1 MGRIRTQ
8 DIEVQR
14 KRLTR
19 ESGTVRKDWGGRLPI
34 ALCYPNSY
42 AVGMCNLGFQS
53 VYALFNVTRAF
64 VCERVFAEPVLI
76 GSRSAGRGDW
86 TGDDQYR
93 IESRLQATGEP
104 LSVESQRPLSDFA
117 VVAFS
122 LSFELDY
129 FNIGDVLRRA
139 GIPPLAAER
148 TETDPIVIAG
158 GPAASGNPEPVA
170 PMLDAVIIGEV
181 EPVMDGLQEVFLGGG
196 DRWEQIDRLSRLPG
210 VYVPAKY
217 TVDYAPDGTINT
229 VEPADPALAL
239 PVARLNARNVNA
251 FQTMSAVL
259 SPDIELGDMFL
270 IEMTRGCARGCRFC
284 LAGYTSLPVRH
295 RHVDHL
301 MEGIQ
306 QGMHL
311 RKRVGLIS
319 AATSDHPQL
328 EQLLARILDVGANVS
343 LSSLRIDRITPFLVE
358 ALVRSGTRT
367 ITLAPEA
374 GSQRMRDVINKR
386 LTHEQI
392 VHAAELAGRGDIP
405 NIKLYFIVG
414 LPGETDD
421 DARELAALS
430 GEILH
435 RARVHN
441 RSARVAVNLSP
452 HVPKAQTAFQW
463 EAMAEVETSTRRI
476 KLVQRA
482 LGPLGVDVRFEAPAS
497 QRVQAIL
504 ARGDRR
510 LAPVLLE
517 TQRLQQFEAN
527 LRRHGLDPNFYLGSM
542 DPNGIMPWSQV
553 STGVPAWYLK
563 QEFGRARGLGGQDI
577 PTLDLPPKAAAVVE
591 AARVAGAAA

>member
-1 MGRIRTQ
+1 
-8 DIEVQR
+8 VQR

-19 ESGTVRKDWGGRLPI
+19 EQGTIRKDWGGRLPI

-53 VYALFNVTRAF
+53 VYSLFNSARGF

-76 GSRSAGRGDW
+76 GSSSAGRGDW
-86 TGDDQYR
+86 TGDESYR
-93 IESRLQATGEP
+93 VQSRLEALGEP
-104 LSVESQRPLSDFA
+104 LSVESQRPLGDFS

-139 GIPPLAAER
+139 GVAPLAVDR
-148 TETDPIVIAG
+148 VETDPIVIAG
-158 GPAASGNPEPVA
+158 GPAVSGNPEPVA

-181 EPVMDGLQEVFLGGG
+181 EPVMAGLQDVFLGGG
-196 DRWEQIDRLSRLPG
+196 SRADQIARLAKLPG
-210 VYVPAKY
+210 VYVPAEYSIGY
-217 TVDYAPDGTINT
+217 TSAGTIERVT
-229 VEPADPALAL
+229 PADPELAL
-239 PVARLNARNVNA
+239 PVARLNARNVND
-251 FQTMSAVL
+251 FHTMSAVL

-270 IEMTRGCARGCRFC
+270 VEMTRGCARGCRFC

-295 RHVDHL
+295 RQVDHL
-301 MEGIQ
+301 IEAVQHGI
-306 QGMHL
+306 GL
-311 RKRVGLIS
+311 RKRIGLIS

-328 EQLLARILDVGANVS
+328 EQLLARMLEVGADVS
-343 LSSLRIDRITPFLVE
+343 LSSLRIDRISPFLVE

-392 VHAAELAGRGDIP
+392 VQAAELAGRGGIP
-405 NIKLYFIVG
+405 KVKLYFIVG

-421 DARELAALS
+421 DVRELAALS
-430 GEILH
+430 SEIL
-435 RARVHN
+435 ARTREHQ
-441 RSARVAVNLSP
+441 RGARVAVNLSP

-463 EAMAEVETSTRRI
+463 EAMATVETSTRRI

-482 LGPLGVDVRFEAPAS
+482 LAPLGIDVRFEAPAA
-497 QRVQAIL
+497 QRIQAIL

-517 TQRLQQFEAN
+517 TQRLQQFEPN
-527 LRRHGLDPNFYLGSM
+527 LKKHGLDPEFYLGAM
-542 DPNGIMPWSQV
+542 DPNGIMPWSLV
-553 STGVPAWYLK
+553 STGVPEWYLK
-563 QEFGRARGLGGQDI
+563 QEFGRARGIGGQEI

-591 AARVAGAAA
+591 AARLAGAVA